1 MLLLYILFTGMNLIA
16 VYNNMTVE
24 NANICFTECERVR
37 NYCNDELKKIS
48 VIDGLCVPII
58 GTDFYT
64 NKEKFS
70 KKDVGW

>member
-1 MLLLYILFTGMNLIA
+1 
-16 VYNNMTVE
+16 MTVE